1 MLDQL
6 HMSALCRCFVFL
18 FRHITNVVTP
28 VNEVTKYLYLLILSV
43 QFQWFCHRIAIHMEM
58 FRSYSLSLICDYE
71 LWLDYGKAGE
81 FAKEY
86 SSTKGPGT
94 TVKPQNH
101 LFFRKLSPIVQ
112 RTLDKCVREN
122 GFM

>member
-1 MLDQL
+1 MFIIIPY
-6 HMSALCRCFVFL
+6 LCKW
-18 FRHITNVVTP
+18 N
-28 VNEVTKYLYLLILSV
+28 N
-43 QFQWFCHRIAIHMEM
+43 FCGDD
-58 FRSYSLSLICDYE
+58 LC
-71 LWLDYGKAGE
+71 LDYGKAGE
-81 FAKEY
+81 LAKEY
-86 SSTKGPGT
+86 ALAKGPGT